1 MLNSPTFKINKTEA
15 EIDTEEQTGGH
26 QRGWGGWAG
35 QVKEITLQVIKGISQ
50 KNKVCT

>member
-26 QRGWGGWAG
+26 QRGWRARVGRTGEG
-35 QVKEITLQVIKGISQ
+35 DYTSGHKR
-50 KNKVCT
+50 NKSEE

>member
-26 QRGWGGWAG
+26 QRGWRAG
-35 QVKEITLQVIKGISQ
+35 VGRTGEGDYTSGHKR
-50 KNKVCT
+50 NKSEE